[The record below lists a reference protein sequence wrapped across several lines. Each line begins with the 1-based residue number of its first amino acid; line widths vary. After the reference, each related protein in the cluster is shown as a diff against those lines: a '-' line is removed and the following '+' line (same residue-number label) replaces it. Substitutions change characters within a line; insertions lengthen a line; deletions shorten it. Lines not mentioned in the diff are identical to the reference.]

1 MNQNLIESTFVWESN
16 RARALFI
23 WKEVEGPLI
32 LHDAR
37 PSGWMIIIPSTVPLV
52 RQSPTKSKGTVGWV
66 ESREKGGS
74 STAARNAKSIPSVP
88 RTTTAA
94 QPRLQPSQGNDLV
107 GCDPG
112 RDGTNRFIGA
122 RMAIAKHFLNQIC
135 VHPHL

>member
-37 PSGWMIIIPSTVPLV
+37 PSGWMIIIPSTGPLV
-52 RQSPTKSKGTVGWV
+52 RQSPTKSKGTVGWA

-74 STAARNAKSIPSVP
+74 STSARNAKSIPSVA

-94 QPRLQPSQGNDLV
+94 PPKRPPSEGNELN
-107 GCDPG
+107 GCDAG
-112 RDGTNRFIGA
+112 RHCATRYI
-122 RMAIAKHFLNQIC
+122 
-135 VHPHL
+135 